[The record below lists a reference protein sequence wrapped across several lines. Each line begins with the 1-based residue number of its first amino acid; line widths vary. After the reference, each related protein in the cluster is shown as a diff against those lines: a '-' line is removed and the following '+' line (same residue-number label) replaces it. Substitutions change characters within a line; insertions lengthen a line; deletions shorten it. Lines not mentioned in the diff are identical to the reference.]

1 MARGLMGI
9 ALGLPG
15 RSMAKSRPLGTKRRA
30 ADTGRDDDDDLVP
43 ESDDDDDMVIGTG
56 RPGDNSDSSEDD
68 GPDTDGGGEYG
79 TASHVTADQERCAKD
94 LAKAYDRADYR
105 GMAEA
110 ILAIT
115 RGE

>member
-15 RSMAKSRPLGTKRRA
+15 KSMPVKAKPGKRRPTE
-30 ADTGRDDDDDLVP
+30 ADPDEDADGDLRPEDDLDDDA
-43 ESDDDDDMVIGTG
+43 GTG
-56 RPGDNSDSSEDD
+56 RPGDDADSPEDD
-68 GPDTDGGGEYG
+68 GPETDGGDEYG
-79 TASHVTADQERCAKD
+79 EGSHATADQERCARD
-94 LAKAYDRADYR
+94 LAKAYDRGDYR